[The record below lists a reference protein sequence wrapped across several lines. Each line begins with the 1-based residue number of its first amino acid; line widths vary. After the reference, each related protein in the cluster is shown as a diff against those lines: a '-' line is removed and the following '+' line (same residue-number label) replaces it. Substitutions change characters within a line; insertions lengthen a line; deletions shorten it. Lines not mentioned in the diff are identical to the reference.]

1 MKRMVMG
8 VNDWPEDG
16 QEDFEIVEV
25 REGETDEQAI
35 KRAQSHYSPDLECY
49 IVEKEES

>member
-1 MKRMVMG
+1 MG

-35 KRAQSHYSPDLECY
+35 ERAKSHYGPDQKCY
-49 IVEKEES
+49 IKELE